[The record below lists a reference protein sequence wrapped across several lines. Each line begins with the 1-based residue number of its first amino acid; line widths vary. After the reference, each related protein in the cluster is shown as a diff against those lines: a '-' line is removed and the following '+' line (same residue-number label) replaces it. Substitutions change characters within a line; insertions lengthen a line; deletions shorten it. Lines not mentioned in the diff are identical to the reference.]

1 MEMCQRCVRTN
12 PCVSSMSNGSVF
24 LAQCSQDSTSI
35 TTMTAG
41 TSLAEVGKTAPS
53 SAKGAGLIPGW
64 GPKIPYA
71 AQQGLPPHKKV
82 TSFEGYH

>member
-53 SAKGAGLIPGW
+53 SAKGASSIPDW
-64 GPKIPYA
+64 ETKIPFA
-71 AQQGLPPHKKV
+71 VQCSPRKKD
-82 TSFEGYH
+82 SW